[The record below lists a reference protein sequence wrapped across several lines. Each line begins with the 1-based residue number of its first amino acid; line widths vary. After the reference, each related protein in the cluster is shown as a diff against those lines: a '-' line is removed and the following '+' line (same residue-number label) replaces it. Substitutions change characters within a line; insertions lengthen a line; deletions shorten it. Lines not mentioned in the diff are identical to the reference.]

1 MNAENSN
8 QRPIPDNRTGLIFS
22 AFFITML
29 CMGGLLSV
37 LVPSEGVSE
46 IENRKLVPF
55 PHYSAISLLEGDF
68 TDSLGLYY
76 SDNFPLREG
85 LVTAAM
91 SIKDMGGISTGV
103 KIYGGAGGVEEDDD
117 LKDTLSV
124 AKTDTVKT
132 RKVKKDTVIAP
143 EPDYSKSSSIIVYE
157 NRAIQIFSGT
167 KEVARRYAEMVGMY
181 KDRFSDSVKIYSLIA
196 PTPIDFYLP
205 KEYKKSSNYEKKNI
219 EFTRDL
225 LDSIGITYVDA
236 YTELEKHKDKYI
248 YFNTDHHWTGLGAY
262 YAYRAFCK
270 TAGFAPYELNQ
281 FERKKLKKK
290 FLGSLYGITLD
301 KRLRDVKDSVEYFKL
316 PIAAKVFRYNL
327 DSSRFEKTN
336 MFSNV
341 PNYANFLGGDH
352 PLVRIESEVNGE
364 KLLIIKDSFGNAV
377 APFMA
382 LHFGIVY
389 VMDYRYYDV
398 NLPDFVKSNGITAI
412 MFLHNT
418 FAVNNKFTSYRGRYF
433 LNYKPKAEAKP
444 AVEDDKVQKD
454 TVTNHP

>member
-1 MNAENSN
+1 MNENIKN
-8 QRPIPDNRTGLIFS
+8 ERHIPDNRTGLIFS
-22 AFFITML
+22 AFFVTLL
-29 CMGGLLSV
+29 CLGGLISV

-46 IENRKLVPF
+46 IENRALVPF
-55 PHYSAISLLEGDF
+55 PEFNAISLLEGDF

-76 SDNFPLREG
+76 SDNFPLRED
-85 LVTAAM
+85 LVTAAI
-91 SIKDMGGISTGV
+91 SIKDLSGISTGV
-103 KIYGGAGGVEEDDD
+103 KYYGGGAENLPD
-117 LKDTLSV
+117 KIDTLLTIK
-124 AKTDTVKT
+124 ADTVK
-132 RKVKKDTVIAP
+132 RAKKDSVKTP
-143 EPDYSKSSSIIVYE
+143 EPDYSKSSAIIVYE
-157 NRAIQIFSGT
+157 NKAIQMFSGT
-167 KEVARRYAEMVGMY
+167 REVGRRYADMIAMY
-181 KDRFSDSVKIYSLIA
+181 KERFDSLQIYCMIA

-219 EFTRDL
+219 DYVAGL
-225 LDSIGITYVDA
+225 LDSMGVTYADA
-236 YTELEKHKDKYI
+236 YSEIAKHTDQYI

-262 YAYRAFCK
+262 YAYRGFCK
-270 TAGFAPYELNQ
+270 SAGFNAYDLNQ

-316 PIAAKVFRYNL
+316 PIPAKAYRWNA
-327 DSSRFEKTN
+327 DSSRFEKSSL
-336 MFSNV
+336 FANV

-352 PLVRIESEVNGE
+352 PLVRIESDINGE

-382 LHFGIVY
+382 LHFGTVY

-433 LNYKPKAEAKP
+433 LTYKPKAEEKP
-444 AVEDDKVQKD
+444 AEDVKVETD
-454 TVTNHP
+454 TVANHP